1 MDGTPSRSLGC
12 PAETQERHRDQSL
25 RIAAEAHILAAPGS
39 PATPPSSSTNARPM
53 YQGGASCELLRA
65 AGKDPAR
72 TYGARL
78 KGSVR
83 RAYDAETRG
92 YVWCIEGG
100 AATRL
105 ALGDAASSTSIKGG
119 LGLHF
124 PFVALQLKLPV
135 GRSPLALELSIV
147 DLSGRK
153 RRLLLSSSFGS
164 VSSSTLHAQ
173 IPLSTD
179 LLDQCRG
186 KWATLTLDCVKLAS
200 LAWGADCFRALDG
213 LSIAP
218 QCKLRCIVAL
228 RDPSSRH
235 KGLTLPR
242 SVPTVSVQVPGALE
256 AEAAPMSTASPLDIV
271 GTGLGRP
278 NVAFGSRAA
287 PLKPVTA
294 RSPRQRSPASALP
307 PPPSS
312 NPTPV
317 LPPRT
322 PIAFFNEGV
331 RRSGVAPPTQ
341 GTRGSR
347 EVGFVE
353 PGCSRRSL
361 KLKRPPTPMPREDEA
376 PPSYDASVYAPSALA
391 SADFALPPPASAK
404 SFDAAAFAL
413 PPATASFD
421 AYERPPSAQ
430 GAAAP
435 AFAAASF
442 DDYERPPS
450 VRASAP
456 ASAAA
461 SFDGYEL
468 PPSASFDAAAFALPR
483 GDASPAVETI
493 RLTPAHAS
501 PRSSVASDYDASA
514 SVLLASVAHRGA
526 PTVNVRTTSYFL
538 NERCAEAPA
547 PAPATPAPAAP
558 RAAETP
564 SLRRSRADLTRASL
578 KSIRENEAAS
588 PDPLDETLSLC
599 DSLEPLPSP
608 IEVSEASAPFAA
620 LGTATPLPE
629 APALRR
635 SALGERTNVH
645 ESVASLRTPLH
656 AAPLVCRS
664 AESLGTAPP
673 STAGSIRPGSGA
685 SSGRPR
691 TGAPPTLDESC
702 VGFPFAAAAAAP
714 APAPAACSFERPP
727 AASFEATPPPS
738 VEAATPA
745 ATPAAASSVLRSA
758 EFAPPASLRS
768 TDFAPA
774 AAASPTEPTT
784 LERAAPP
791 SARASSERAATP
803 VDANAAALAEIAQLR
818 AENARLRAAA
828 ERAQTPSPGAHAS
841 AEAAPPAVLASA
853 DGAPSVHL
861 EASFDDLPP
870 LVNASLASA
879 ARPPS
884 ARASAESAAPP
895 SVHASMETSFD
906 ADDFAFDETPAASA
920 SFDAAEAE
928 LPPSARAS
936 VEPASAAFE
945 AAQYELPP
953 STRASVEPAAA
964 ASFDAGN
971 YELPPST
978 RASVEPAS
986 AAFEAAQ
993 YELPPSTRASV
1004 EPTAAASFDAADYEL
1019 PPSVDYDATASVV
1032 GLAPPSAAKSPVDA
1046 RAEESFSPAVRRL
1059 LSRAPPTASLVS
1071 DLFESVEGG
1080 PASPPLDKLRA
1091 SAASVVTPPAGA
1103 PAAKAAGDA
1112 PAVTPPEDPASR
1124 LAEKL
1129 RRLEAMEASYAG
1141 EYGTLAS
1148 IASMRLSR
1156 A

>member
-1 MDGTPSRSLGC
+1 MDT
-12 PAETQERHRDQSL
+12 
-25 RIAAEAHILAAPGS
+25 
-39 PATPPSSSTNARPM
+39 
-53 YQGGASCELLRA
+53 
-65 AGKDPAR
+65 
-72 TYGARL
+72 
-78 KGSVR
+78 V
-83 RAYDAETRG
+83 
-92 YVWCIEGG
+92 
-100 AATRL
+100 
-105 ALGDAASSTSIKGG
+105 
-119 LGLHF
+119 
-124 PFVALQLKLPV
+124 LP
-135 GRSPLALELSIV
+135 
-147 DLSGRK
+147 
-153 RRLLLSSSFGS
+153 
-164 VSSSTLHAQ
+164 
-173 IPLSTD
+173 
-179 LLDQCRG
+179 
-186 KWATLTLDCVKLAS
+186 
-200 LAWGADCFRALDG
+200 
-213 LSIAP
+213 
-218 QCKLRCIVAL
+218 
-228 RDPSSRH
+228 
-235 KGLTLPR
+235 
-242 SVPTVSVQVPGALE
+242 
-256 AEAAPMSTASPLDIV
+256 TASPLDIV

-287 PLKPVTA
+287 PLKPVTTG
-294 RSPRQRSPASALP
+294 RSPVPRRSPASVPP

-331 RRSGVAPPTQ
+331 RRSGVAPPTH

-353 PGCSRRSL
+353 PGFSRRSL

-421 AYERPPSAQ
+421 ADERPPSAR
-430 GAAAP
+430 A
-435 AFAAASF
+435 AAASF

-450 VRASAP
+450 VRAAAAPAAAASFDYERPPSAP

-461 SFDGYEL
+461 SFDDYEL
-468 PPSASFDAAAFALPR
+468 PPSASASFDAAAFALPR
-483 GDASPAVETI
+483 GDAPPAVETI

-514 SVLLASVAHRGA
+514 SVLLASVAHRSA

-558 RAAETP
+558 RATETP

-599 DSLEPLPSP
+599 DSLEPPPSP

-714 APAPAACSFERPP
+714 APAGAPAACSFERPP
-727 AASFEATPPPS
+727 AASFEAAPPPS

-745 ATPAAASSVLRSA
+745 ATPAAASSVLK
-758 EFAPPASLRS
+758 S

-774 AAASPTEPTT
+774 AVASPTEPTT
-784 LERAAPP
+784 PERAAPP

-828 ERAQTPSPGAHAS
+828 ESAQTPSPGARAS
-841 AEAAPPAVLASA
+841 AEAAPPSVLASA
-853 DGAPSVHL
+853 DGAPPVHL

-879 ARPPS
+879 ARLPS

-906 ADDFAFDETPAASA
+906 ADDFAFDEPAAAAA
-920 SFDAAEAE
+920 SFDAAEAELPPSASVKHDAASFDAAEYE

-953 STRASVEPAAA
+953 STRASVESTAA
-964 ASFDAGN
+964 ASFDAA
-971 YELPPST
+971 E
-978 RASVEPAS
+978 
-986 AAFEAAQ
+986 

-1004 EPTAAASFDAADYEL
+1004 EPTTAASFDAAEYEL
-1019 PPSVDYDATASVV
+1019 PPASVDYDATASVA

-1046 RAEESFSPAVRRL
+1046 RAEESFSPAARRL

-1071 DLFESVEGG
+1071 DLFESVDGG

-1103 PAAKAAGDA
+1103 PAAKAGDA
-1112 PAVTPPEDPASR
+1112 PAVTPPKDPASR